1 MYYKPLPDN
10 LTIKESN
17 IEGLGLFSTQA
28 ISNGTNLGISHIH
41 NADFKDGWI
50 RTPLGGFI
58 NHSDDPNIIKWKD
71 LVTNHYHLVAIK
83 DIKIDEELVVKYTL
97 YIIND

>member
-1 MYYKPLPDN
+1 MYCKPLPDN

-17 IEGLGLFSTQA
+17 IEGLGLFSTCV
-28 ISNGTNLGISHIH
+28 IPKGTNLGISHVY
-41 NADFKDGWI
+41 NANFETSWI

-58 NHSDDPNIIKWKD
+58 NHSDDPNVVKWKD
-71 LVTNHYHLVAIK
+71 IITNYYHLVTIN
-83 DIKIDEELVVKYTL
+83 DIEPNKELTVKYTL